1 MYVTANYECIKDSN
15 PEVPARE
22 MISMVARQ
30 WAQVSE
36 EEKEHWKQRAIL
48 SAASGQVAEVSDDLV
63 EYVDD
68 DDMHGD
74 DENSKKRGASP
85 GKKAK
90 VTATV

>member
-1 MYVTANYECIKDSN
+1 
-15 PEVPARE
+15 
-22 MISMVARQ
+22 MVARQ